1 MDVMITLQP
10 MNICA
15 AAADL
20 LWSRVIKE
28 FPDVR
33 IALSEG
39 GTGWIPYFID
49 RLDRT
54 YDMHRLWTGQDFGD
68 KLPSEIFR
76 ERFLTCFIA
85 DPVGVKLR
93 HDIGIDNIA
102 WECDYP
108 HSDSSWPNSAK
119 ELEAVTGGVP
129 DDELNKMTYEN
140 ACRWYQFDPFAHRPK
155 ERCNVGALI
164 AESDGH
170 DVSLRSYDQGRF
182 ERSIG
187 VDLGEM
193 TRRMKT

>member
-1 MDVMITLQP
+1 

-68 KLPSEIFR
+68 KLPSDIFR

-93 HDIGIDNIA
+93 HDIGIDNVA

-108 HSDSSWPNSAK
+108 HSDSSWPTAPE
-119 ELEAVTGGVP
+119 ELEAVTVGVP
-129 DDELNKMTYEN
+129 DGEVNKMTYEN
-140 ACRWYQFDPFAHRPK
+140 ACRWYQFDPFAYRP
-155 ERCNVGALI
+155 RDQGTVAALR
-164 AESDGH
+164 AEAAGH
-170 DVSLRSYDQGRF
+170 DVSVRSHDHGRF
-182 ERSIG
+182 ERTVGIP
-187 VDLGEM
+187 LGQM
-193 TRRMKT
+193 AARVKA